1 MADEVIDAHLLR
13 CENCR
18 AFADAVAGQHRRSR
32 VRSAGA
38 VPDLTGQILARL
50 EATTP
55 ARGGA
60 EVRGRR
66 WHPAGGRVGRP
77 VLRAVATVAAVV
89 LIAAIGFAGGGVLS
103 SRVHHRARPATAAGP
118 VVTGNGVGG
127 LQADTSIYPGAT
139 VMAQGAPKPMVTL
152 VDTAGQAYDLAAATA
167 HRVTLLYFGYT
178 HCPDLCP
185 ITMALAAAAVRE
197 LPAAVAAKVTV
208 VFITTDPARDTPE
221 VIRAWL
227 DNFNPGFVGLTGSVG
242 AIHAAEEE
250 VDMPLSYAVTAAS
263 TSSGGDYRVVHAG
276 YTLVYSQDGR
286 AHLQVDD
293 TDHPAELAA
302 TIVRLVDHGFQET
315 K

>member
-1 MADEVIDAHLLR
+1 
-13 CENCR
+13 
-18 AFADAVAGQHRRSR
+18 
-32 VRSAGA
+32 
-38 VPDLTGQILARL
+38 
-50 EATTP
+50 
-55 ARGGA
+55 
-60 EVRGRR
+60 
-66 WHPAGGRVGRP
+66 
-77 VLRAVATVAAVV
+77 
-89 LIAAIGFAGGGVLS
+89 VLS

-250 VDMPLSYAVTAAS
+250 VDMPLSYAVTAA
-263 TSSGGDYRVVHAG
+263 G